1 MLIRNE
7 KMQMVPIRA
16 YVDELL
22 VEGLGEGE
30 VTEQDAQDAL
40 AELYLQNNR
49 YQLEAFFEGNGKEA
63 FMAVNLNKGSLWE
76 ELKRI
81 FCSIV
86 QEGSVF
92 DKIIEFILEAIA
104 AIIPFGVFIK
114 GLVKRIIKFFLQRG
128 IEWICPAN

>member
-86 QEGSVF
+86 QEDSVF